1 MTFDFSTSHWNQTA
15 FKAFLDLCLFQSFPF
30 FSKRI
35 SDWPSGWI
43 KFRVCQHDMKLVVGV
58 AFATVLSFHVVVES
72 MSRNMESLWLE
83 SEPSYWLGASRS
95 RHLGEYTRAFGFSP
109 LLLPRDIGGLLSAVD
124 YSARGSSNSF

>member
-43 KFRVCQHDMKLVVGV
+43 KFRVRQHDMKLVVGV
-58 AFATVLSFHVVVES
+58 AFAALCIS
-72 MSRNMESLWLE
+72 
-83 SEPSYWLGASRS
+83 A
-95 RHLGEYTRAFGFSP
+95 
-109 LLLPRDIGGLLSAVD
+109 LLPMHAMLLRLLPVD
-124 YSARGSSNSF
+124 AL